1 MFDRAVAALCAVS
14 KTSVTFV
21 VALLVLMG
29 TADSLW
35 ADEAGKARVSTLLN
49 QSLDAF
55 AERKWPDARKAAEE
69 AEAATAL
76 GGFSD
81 SEKRTVLA
89 RIRVVMGAIQVEG
102 FHNPGEGVA
111 LFRRAL
117 REDASAKLSKTL
129 ATAEVKNAFK
139 SAIIMVR
146 AEAASEVVASA
157 PATAPEK
164 EPAGKEAPAAAAQEK
179 AAQEKA
185 AQEKAAQEKAAQEK
199 AAQEK
204 AAQEKAAQIKP
215 PAKPA
220 VVEEEEEEEEE
231 LSLEELRRRARE
243 KKAPKAEEEAKPAAV
258 SESKKTE
265 VAAKPAPVVATVPP
279 EEKKPEEPDLPAEIP
294 EPLYCPNALEAPP
307 GRTGVLRCV
316 LKPGIKAAKVLFYY
330 RLSGKEEFAS
340 QDVTRTPGGWLV
352 AAAPAAAFV
361 GKFLHYYF
369 EAKDDKGE
377 PVASNGSF
385 MSPNMMLI
393 RKGAPPLGLDAFAGM
408 RIGGVEI
415 SEKDEN
421 PLADRIFGL
430 PGEPPPEKRFW
441 VSFAL
446 GSGYGHHGAQTL
458 EWYEYENAPGAVS
471 VAGGFRSAGQILIA
485 PEFGYRFTN
494 RLSASL
500 AIRGQIILHEGTE
513 SVMAGGPA
521 PAAFSAMAKAI
532 YTYPLGNRLTLHGWF
547 GLGGGEGV
555 RLVVPAEPENVDR
568 QRDSSDTVRVGPIL
582 TGIGAAADYALFEG
596 WSLRVNFP
604 QILVALPTFGTV
616 FDATMGAVYAF

>member
-1 MFDRAVAALCAVS
+1 MFDCAVAVPRAVS
-14 KTSVTFV
+14 KTT
-21 VALLVLMG
+21 VALVVVWLALMG

-35 ADEAGKARVSTLLN
+35 ADTAGKDRVSALLN
-49 QSLDAF
+49 QSFDAF
-55 AERKWPDARKAAEE
+55 AERKWPEARKAAEE

-139 SAIIMVR
+139 SALIMVR
-146 AEAASEVVASA
+146 AEAGADVVAGSPPVA
-157 PATAPEK
+157 VAPEK
-164 EPAGKEAPAAAAQEK
+164 ETAEKDGTVVAAAQEK
-179 AAQEKA
+179 AV
-185 AQEKAAQEKAAQEK
+185 
-199 AAQEK
+199 
-204 AAQEKAAQIKP
+204 
-215 PAKPA
+215 AKPKEA
-220 VVEEEEEEEEE
+220 EEEEEEA
-231 LSLEELRRRARE
+231 LSLDELRRRARE
-243 KKAPKAEEEAKPAAV
+243 KKLPKAEDSAKPAAA

-265 VAAKPAPVVATVPP
+265 VATKPTTAVVASPP
-279 EEKKPEEPDLPAEIP
+279 AEKKPEEPDLPAEIP

-316 LKPGIKAAKVLFYY
+316 LKPDVKAAKVLFFY

-352 AAAPAAAFV
+352 AAVPAAAFV
-361 GKFLHYYF
+361 GKYLHYYF
-369 EAKDDKGE
+369 EAKDDQGE
-377 PVASNGSF
+377 QVANNGSF

-408 RIGGVEI
+408 RIDGVEI

-441 VSFAL
+441 VSFGL
-446 GSGYGHHGAQTL
+446 GTGYGHHSAQTL

-471 VAGGFRSAGQILIA
+471 VVGGFRSAGQILIA
-485 PEFGYRFTN
+485 PEAGYRFTN

-500 AIRGQIILHEGTE
+500 AVRGQFILHEGTE
-513 SVMAGGPA
+513 SVMKGGPA
-521 PAAFSAMAKAI
+521 PAAFSVMAKGI
-532 YTYPLGNRLTLHGWF
+532 YTYPLGNRITLHGWF

-555 RLVVPAEPENVDR
+555 RLVVPSEPENVDR
-568 QRDSSDTVRVGPIL
+568 QRNSSDTVRVGPIL
-582 TGIGAAADYALFEG
+582 TGLGIAADYGLFDA

-616 FDATMGAVYAF
+616 FDATAGAVYAF